1 MTTSKSL
8 SLSNLNNMYPH
19 KLTCC
24 DILLTLCLW
33 RVGGDSVEDVDQ
45 DEEESDEESHAAG
58 YDVRRHNET
67 DPGDNDEQTCSK
79 PYFISTTVTLF
90 YFE

>member
-45 DEEESDEESHAAG
+45 DEEKRDEKRHAAG
-58 YDVRRHNET
+58 DHVGGHHEA
-67 DPGDNDEQTCSK
+67 DPGHHHEQT
-79 PYFISTTVTLF
+79 
-90 YFE
+90 

>member
-33 RVGGDSVEDVDQ
+33 RVGGDSVEDVDEEKEED
-45 DEEESDEESHAAG
+45 DEEAH
-58 YDVRRHNET
+58 
-67 DPGDNDEQTCSK
+67 
-79 PYFISTTVTLF
+79 STSNLLHRDQ
-90 YFE
+90 E